1 MKLIDG
7 YYAKDQDG
15 VVYWYKEM
23 PEKVVYWHKEMPE
36 KGDTTWAANGSFTRT
51 THIQIDGPWE
61 DSLHKVED
69 GKITRVQIYSKDQPV
84 LVSDDGENCQDR
96 RWYRRYYSH
105 YKDGNHYVFSFGKT
119 SWSQEGQSVFK
130 YIKPAEEE

>member
-15 VVYWYKEM
+15 DVFWHEEM
-23 PEKVVYWHKEMPE
+23 PVSRQYDWDSEELILELSCV
-36 KGDTTWAANGSFTRT
+36 
-51 THIQIDGPWE
+51 QIDGPWE
-61 DSLHKVED
+61 ESLHKVEN
-69 GKITRVQIYSKDQPV
+69 GKITKVQIYSKDQPV
-84 LVSDDGENCQDR
+84 LASNDGENCYDR
-96 RWYRRYYSH
+96 RWLKRYYSH
-105 YKDGNHYVFSFGKT
+105 YKDGNHYVFSNGRT

>member
-1 MKLIDG
+1 MKFIDG

-15 VVYWYKEM
+15 GVYWYEKM
-23 PEKVVYWHKEMPE
+23 PEKR
-36 KGDTTWAANGSFTRT
+36 DTAWGANSSFTMAYS
-51 THIQIDGPWE
+51 IQIDGPWE

-69 GKITRVQIYSKDQPV
+69 GKITKVQIYSKDQKV
-84 LVSDDGENCQDR
+84 WTSFDGKV
-96 RWYRRYYSH
+96 WHSGYYSH
-105 YKDGNHYVFSFGKT
+105 YEDGDHYVFSNGKT

>member
-1 MKLIDG
+1 MKFIDG

-15 VVYWYKEM
+15 AAYWYGEL
-23 PEKVVYWHKEMPE
+23 PEKR
-36 KGDTTWAANGSFTRT
+36 DTAWAVNGSFSRATS
-51 THIQIDGPWE
+51 IQIDGPWE

-69 GKITRVQIYSKDQPV
+69 GKITKVQTFEKDQPV

-96 RWYRRYYSH
+96 RWLKRYYSH
-105 YKDGNHYVFSFGKT
+105 YKDGNHYVFSNGKT

>member
-15 VVYWYKEM
+15 TVYWYEEL
-23 PEKVVYWHKEMPE
+23 PEEWQSCWDSE
-36 KGDTTWAANGSFTRT
+36 KGIRLLSC
-51 THIQIDGPWE
+51 IKIDGPWE

-105 YKDGNHYVFSFGKT
+105 YKDGNHYVFSNGKT

>member
-1 MKLIDG
+1 MKIIDG

-15 VVYWYKEM
+15 AAYWHEEM
-23 PEKVVYWHKEMPE
+23 PVSRQYYWESGKQVLVL
-36 KGDTTWAANGSFTRT
+36 TC
-51 THIQIDGPWE
+51 IQIDGPWE
-61 DSLHKVED
+61 ESLHKVED
-69 GKITRVQIYSKDQPV
+69 GKITRVQTYSKDQPV
-84 LVSDDGENCQDR
+84 LASNDGENYQDR

-105 YKDGNHYVFSFGKT
+105 YEDGDHYVFSNGKT

>member
-15 VVYWYKEM
+15 TVYWYEEL
-23 PEKVVYWHKEMPE
+23 PEKWQSRWDSAKRIQVL
-36 KGDTTWAANGSFTRT
+36 SC
-51 THIQIDGPWE
+51 IQIDGPWE

-69 GKITRVQIYSKDQPV
+69 GKITRVQTYSKDQKV
-84 LVSDDGENCQDR
+84 LVSDDGETCQDR
-96 RWYRRYYSH
+96 RWLKRYYSH
-105 YKDGNHYVFSFGKT
+105 YKDGDHYVFSNGKT

-130 YIKPAEEE
+130 YIKSAEEE

>member
-7 YYAKDQDG
+7 YYAKDQYG
-15 VVYWYKEM
+15 TVYWYEEL
-23 PEKVVYWHKEMPE
+23 PEKRQSYWDSGELILE
-36 KGDTTWAANGSFTRT
+36 LSC
-51 THIQIDGPWE
+51 IQIDGPWE
-61 DSLHKVED
+61 DSLHKVEN
-69 GKITRVQIYSKDQPV
+69 GKITRVQAYSKDQPV
-84 LVSDDGENCQDR
+84 LASDDGENCYDR

-105 YKDGNHYVFSFGKT
+105 YKDGNHYVFSNGKT

>member
-7 YYAKDQDG
+7 YYAKNQNG
-15 VVYWYKEM
+15 G
-23 PEKVVYWHKEMPE
+23 VYWHKEMPE
-36 KGDTTWAANGSFTRT
+36 KGVTIWADNNAHIGVIC
-51 THIQIDGPWE
+51 IQIDGPWE
-61 DSLHKVED
+61 DSLHRVED
-69 GKITRVQIYSKDQPV
+69 GKITKVQTYSKDQKV

-105 YKDGNHYVFSFGKT
+105 YKDGNHYVFSNGKT
-119 SWSQEGQSVFK
+119 SWSQEGKSVFK

>member
-1 MKLIDG
+1 MKFIDG

-15 VVYWYKEM
+15 TVYWYE
-23 PEKVVYWHKEMPE
+23 ELPE
-36 KGDTTWAANGSFTRT
+36 KGQSYWDSEELMLELSC
-51 THIQIDGPWE
+51 IQIDGPWE

-84 LVSDDGENCQDR
+84 LVSDDGENGQDR

-105 YKDGNHYVFSFGKT
+105 YKDGKHYVFSFGKT

>member
-1 MKLIDG
+1 MKFIDG

-15 VVYWYKEM
+15 TVYWYEEL
-23 PEKVVYWHKEMPE
+23 PEKWQSRWDSAKRIQVL
-36 KGDTTWAANGSFTRT
+36 SC
-51 THIQIDGPWE
+51 IQIDGPWE

-69 GKITRVQIYSKDQPV
+69 GKITKVQTYSKGQKV
-84 LVSDDGENCQDR
+84 LVSNEGENCQDR

-105 YKDGNHYVFSFGKT
+105 YKDGNHYVFSNGKT

>member
-1 MKLIDG
+1 MKFIDG

-15 VVYWYKEM
+15 YVYWYGK
-23 PEKVVYWHKEMPE
+23 MPE
-36 KGDTTWAANGSFTRT
+36 KGGIAWATNGSFTRT

-61 DSLHKVED
+61 DSLHRVED
-69 GKITRVQIYSKDQPV
+69 GRITKVQTYSKDQKV
-84 LVSDDGENCQDR
+84 LVSDDGENCRDR

-105 YKDGNHYVFSFGKT
+105 YKDGYHYVFTNGKT

-130 YIKPAEEE
+130 YVKPA

>member
-7 YYAKDQDG
+7 YYAKDQSG
-15 VVYWYKEM
+15 VI
-23 PEKVVYWHKEMPE
+23 YWHKEMPE
-36 KGDTTWAANGSFTRT
+36 KGDTAWATDGSFTST

-61 DSLHKVED
+61 ESLRRVED
-69 GKITRVQIYSKDQPV
+69 GKITRVQTYSKDQKV
-84 LVSDDGENCQDR
+84 LASNDGENCQER

-105 YKDGNHYVFSFGKT
+105 YKDGNHYVFSNGKT

>member
-15 VVYWYKEM
+15 T
-23 PEKVVYWHKEMPE
+23 VYWHKEMPVSKQYDWDSE
-36 KGDTTWAANGSFTRT
+36 KGIRLLSC
-51 THIQIDGPWE
+51 IQIDGPWD

>member
-15 VVYWYKEM
+15 VVYWYE
-23 PEKVVYWHKEMPE
+23 ELPE
-36 KGDTTWAANGSFTRT
+36 KGQNYWNNIKDIRLLSC
-51 THIQIDGPWE
+51 IQIDGPWE

-84 LVSDDGENCQDR
+84 LVSDDGENGQDR
-96 RWYRRYYSH
+96 RWHRRYYSH
-105 YKDGNHYVFSFGKT
+105 YKDGNHYVFSNGKT
-119 SWSQEGQSVFK
+119 SWSQDGQSVFK
-130 YIKPAEEE
+130 YIKHAEEE

>member
-1 MKLIDG
+1 MKIIDG

-15 VVYWYKEM
+15 AVYWFE
-23 PEKVVYWHKEMPE
+23 ELPE
-36 KGDTTWAANGSFTRT
+36 KGKICWHYNGHTRSLSC
-51 THIQIDGPWE
+51 IQIDGPWE

-69 GKITRVQIYSKDQPV
+69 GKITKVQTYSKDQKV
-84 LVSDDGENCQDR
+84 LASNDGENCQDR
-96 RWYRRYYSH
+96 RWYRRHYSR
-105 YKDGNHYVFSFGKT
+105 YKDGNHYVFSNGKT

>member
-15 VVYWYKEM
+15 GVYWYGEL
-23 PEKVVYWHKEMPE
+23 PEKR
-36 KGDTTWAANGSFTRT
+36 DTAWAVNGSFSRATS
-51 THIQIDGPWE
+51 IQIDGPWE

-69 GKITRVQIYSKDQPV
+69 GKITKVQTFEKDQPV

-96 RWYRRYYSH
+96 RWLKRYYSH
-105 YKDGNHYVFSFGKT
+105 YKDGNHYVFSNGKT

>member
-7 YYAKDQDG
+7 YYAKDQNG
-15 VVYWYKEM
+15 VVYWYEEI
-23 PEKVVYWHKEMPE
+23 PEKRQSYWDRGK
-36 KGDTTWAANGSFTRT
+36 DIRSLSC
-51 THIQIDGPWE
+51 IQIDGPWE

-69 GKITRVQIYSKDQPV
+69 GKITRVQTYSKDQPV
-84 LVSDDGENCQDR
+84 LASNDGENCQER

-105 YKDGNHYVFSFGKT
+105 YKDGNHYVFSNGKT